1 MGDTPAADKPLTD
14 RLLRS
19 WSRCRRRAWLDRH
32 GDQSGRV
39 YTAHRTLQLDD
50 QQRSFVALLPRKP
63 GHGLAACER
72 GDVGVVGLRLRGRT
86 AEGQSLEAHPALLQR
101 QPGRSRWGDYVYR
114 PVLARQGRRLTREHR
129 LQLALSARLLAS
141 YQQAPVNAGLAVAG
155 AGRHLEKNTVALGEN
170 LQRQLDDA
178 LRKLAADLERSEPP
192 PLASDRRKCSLCSW
206 RGVCNAEARRIGH
219 LSEVSGIGAKRRE
232 MLLELGID
240 GLNALADADPQRL
253 SEQLQRFG
261 EQHGAVAAP
270 LVAQARAQRNGH
282 CEALDASPAL
292 PELIQA
298 PGVLLYDIESDP
310 DARDDFLHGFVCLPR
325 DGDGRWALERATYH
339 PLLMLQEHGEASCW
353 QRIKRF
359 LKRYESWPIL
369 HYGETESLALCKMA
383 QRQGVSDVER
393 HALQSRLVDVH
404 ARLRS
409 HWRLPLSSYGLKAVA
424 SWLGFSW
431 SQAGVDGARALLWWR
446 QWRGTGPRD
455 RGHVQALRWIFT
467 YNRDDGLAT
476 WAVAAWMLSADNLSQ
491 SRVDGSQKQLGRE
504 MDTST
509 PLSPASSVSASS
521 A

>member
-1 MGDTPAADKPLTD
+1 MGDTPSADKPLTD

-32 GDQSGRV
+32 GDQSKRV

-63 GHGLAACER
+63 GRGLAACER
-72 GDVGVVGLRLRGRT
+72 GDDGVVGLRLRGRT
-86 AEGQSLEAHPALLQR
+86 DEGQSIEAHPALLQR

-141 YQQAPVNAGLAVAG
+141 FQQAPVNAGLAVAG

-170 LQRQLDDA
+170 LQRQLDEA
-178 LRKLAADLERSEPP
+178 LHKLSADLQRSEPP

-240 GLNALADADPQRL
+240 GLNALADADPQL
-253 SEQLQRFG
+253 LAEQLQRFG

-270 LVAQARAQRNGH
+270 LVAQARAQRDGQE
-282 CEALDASPAL
+282 EALDTAPAL
-292 PELIQA
+292 PELIHA

-325 DGDGRWALERATYH
+325 DREGRWALDRATYH
-339 PLLMLQEHGEASCW
+339 PLLMLQEHGEARCW
-353 QRIKRF
+353 QRIRRF
-359 LKRYESWPIL
+359 LKRHEGWPVL

-393 HALQSRLVDVH
+393 HALRCRLVDVH
-404 ARLRS
+404 ARLRR
-409 HWRLPLSSYGLKAVA
+409 HWRLPLSSYGLKPVA
-424 SWLGFSW
+424 TWLGFSW
-431 SQAGVDGARALLWWR
+431 SQSGVDGARALLWWR

-467 YNRDDGLAT
+467 YNRDDGMAT
-476 WAVAAWMLSADNLSQ
+476 WAVAAWLLAADNLSQ
-491 SRVDGSQKQLGRE
+491 SRLGGSQKALGRVI
-504 MDTST
+504 DTST
-509 PLSPASSVSASS
+509 PLFPASSVSASS

>member
-1 MGDTPAADKPLTD
+1 MGDTPFADKPLTD

-19 WSRCRRRAWLDRH
+19 WTRCRRRAWLDRH
-32 GDQSGRV
+32 GDQNQRV

-86 AEGQSLEAHPALLQR
+86 AEGYSIEAHPALLQR

-129 LQLALSARLLAS
+129 LQLALSARLLAHL
-141 YQQAPVNAGLAVAG
+141 QQAPVVDGLALAG
-155 AGRHLEKNTVALGEN
+155 AGRYLDKEKVALGEN
-170 LQRQLDDA
+170 LQRQLDEA
-178 LRKLAADLERSEPP
+178 LRRLAADLERTEPP

-206 RGVCNAEARRIGH
+206 RGVCSAEARRVGH

-253 SEQLQRFG
+253 AEQLQRFG

-270 LVAQARAQRNGH
+270 LVAQARAQRDGH
-282 CEALDASPAL
+282 AEPLADSPAL
-292 PELIQA
+292 PELIKA

-325 DGDGRWALERATYH
+325 DPDGRWALERATYH
-339 PLLMLQEHGEASCW
+339 PLLMLQEHGEARCW
-353 QRIKRF
+353 QRIRRF
-359 LKRYESWPIL
+359 LSSFEGWPVL
-369 HYGETESLALCKMA
+369 HYGETESLALCKLA
-383 QRQGVSDVER
+383 QRQGVSDVDR
-393 HALQSRLVDVH
+393 DALRCRLVDVH

-409 HWRLPLSSYGLKAVA
+409 HWRLPLNSYGLKTVA
-424 SWLGFSW
+424 DWLGFSW

-446 QWRGTGPRD
+446 QWRGTGPSD
-455 RGHVQALRWIFT
+455 RGHVQALRWIFL

-476 WAVAAWMLSADNLSQ
+476 WTVAAWMLAAGSSSQ
-491 SRVDGSQKQLGRE
+491 SRVGGSQKALGRAME
-504 MDTST
+504 TST
-509 PLSPASSVSASS
+509 PRSPACSVSASS

>member
-1 MGDTPAADKPLTD
+1 MGDTPFADKPLTD

-19 WSRCRRRAWLDRH
+19 WTRCRRRAWLDRH
-32 GDQSGRV
+32 GDQNQRV

-86 AEGQSLEAHPALLQR
+86 AEGYSIEAHPALLQR
-101 QPGRSRWGDYVYR
+101 QPGRSRWGNYVYR

-129 LQLALSARLLAS
+129 LQLALSARLLAHL
-141 YQQAPVNAGLAVAG
+141 QQAPVVDGLALAG
-155 AGRHLEKNTVALGEN
+155 AGRYLDKEKVALGEN
-170 LQRQLDDA
+170 LQRQLDEA
-178 LRKLAADLERSEPP
+178 LRRLAADLERTEPP

-206 RGVCNAEARRIGH
+206 RGVCSAEARRVGH

-253 SEQLQRFG
+253 AEQLQRFG

-270 LVAQARAQRNGH
+270 LVAQARAQRDGH
-282 CEALDASPAL
+282 AEPLADSPAL
-292 PELIQA
+292 PELIKA

-310 DARDDFLHGFVCLPR
+310 DARDDFLHGFVSLPR
-325 DGDGRWALERATYH
+325 DPDGRWALERATYH
-339 PLLMLQEHGEASCW
+339 PLLMLQEHGEARCW
-353 QRIKRF
+353 QRIRRF
-359 LKRYESWPIL
+359 LSRFEGWPVL
-369 HYGETESLALCKMA
+369 HYGETESLALCKLA
-383 QRQGVSDVER
+383 QRQGVSDVDR
-393 HALQSRLVDVH
+393 DALRCRLVDVH
-404 ARLRS
+404 DRLRS
-409 HWRLPLSSYGLKAVA
+409 HWRLPLNSYGLKTVA
-424 SWLGFSW
+424 DWLGFSW

-446 QWRGTGPRD
+446 QWRGTGPSD
-455 RGHVQALRWIFT
+455 RGHVQALRWIFL

-476 WAVAAWMLSADNLSQ
+476 WTVAAWMLAAGSSSQ
-491 SRVDGSQKQLGRE
+491 SRVGGSQKALGRAME
-504 MDTST
+504 TST
-509 PLSPASSVSASS
+509 PRSPACSVSASS

>member
-1 MGDTPAADKPLTD
+1 MGDTPSVDKPLTD

-32 GDQSGRV
+32 GDQGKRV

-50 QQRSFVALLPRKP
+50 QQRSFVALLPHKP

-72 GDVGVVGLRLRGRT
+72 GEVGVVGLRLRGRT
-86 AEGQSLEAHPALLQR
+86 AEGYRIEAHPALLQR
-101 QPGRSRWGDYVYR
+101 QPGRSRWGDYIYR

-129 LQLALSARLLAS
+129 LQLALSARLLELF
-141 YQQAPVNAGLAVAG
+141 QDAPVKDGLALAG
-155 AGRHLEKNTVALGEN
+155 AGRYLEKDTVALGDS
-170 LQRQLDDA
+170 LQRQLDEA
-178 LRKLAADLERSEPP
+178 LRKLASDLERTDPP

-206 RGVCNAEARRIGH
+206 RGVCNAEARRVGH

-240 GLNALADADPQRL
+240 GLNALADADPHHL
-253 SEQLQRFG
+253 AEQLQRFG

-270 LVAQARAQRNGH
+270 LVAQARAQRDGQAQ
-282 CEALDASPAL
+282 ALVDSLAL
-292 PELIQA
+292 PELTNA

-325 DGDGRWALERATYH
+325 DPDGRWALARASYH
-339 PLLMLQEHGEASCW
+339 PLLMLQEHGEGRCW

-359 LKRYESWPIL
+359 LNRYEGWPVL
-369 HYGETESLALCKMA
+369 HYGETESQALCKMA
-383 QRQGVSDVER
+383 ERQGVSDLDR
-393 HALQSRLVDVH
+393 QALRCRLVDVH

-409 HWRLPLSSYGLKAVA
+409 HWRLPLGSYGLKKVA
-424 SWLGFSW
+424 DWLGFSW

-446 QWRGTGPRD
+446 QWRGTGPQD
-455 RGHVQALRWIFT
+455 RGHAQALRWIFT

-476 WAVAAWMLSADNLSQ
+476 WAVAAWMLAADSRSQ
-491 SRVDGSQKQLGRE
+491 LREGGSQKALGRAME
-504 MDTST
+504 TST
-509 PLSPASSVSASS
+509 SLPSTCSVSASS

>member
-1 MGDTPAADKPLTD
+1 MGDTPSADKPLTD

-19 WSRCRRRAWLDRH
+19 WTRCRRRAWLDRH
-32 GDQSGRV
+32 GDQNQRV

-50 QQRSFVALLPRKP
+50 QQRSFVALLPHKP

-86 AEGQSLEAHPALLQR
+86 AEGYGIEAHPALLQR

-129 LQLALSARLLAS
+129 LQLALSARLLAHL
-141 YQQAPVNAGLAVAG
+141 QQAPVVDGLALAG
-155 AGRHLEKNTVALGEN
+155 AGRYLDQEKVALGEN
-170 LQRQLDDA
+170 LQRQLDEA
-178 LRKLAADLERSEPP
+178 LRRLAADLQRTEPP

-206 RGVCNAEARRIGH
+206 RGVCNAEARRVGH

-253 SEQLQRFG
+253 AEQLQRFG

-270 LVAQARAQRNGH
+270 LVAQARAQRDGH
-282 CEALDASPAL
+282 AEPLADSPAL
-292 PELIQA
+292 PELIKA

-325 DGDGRWALERATYH
+325 DPDGRWALERATYH
-339 PLLMLQEHGEASCW
+339 PLLMLQEHGEARCW
-353 QRIKRF
+353 QRIRRF
-359 LKRYESWPIL
+359 LSRFEGWPVL
-369 HYGETESLALCKMA
+369 HYGETESLALCKLA
-383 QRQGVSDVER
+383 QRQGVGEVDR
-393 HALQSRLVDVH
+393 DALRCRLVDVH

-409 HWRLPLSSYGLKAVA
+409 HWRLPLNSYGLKTVA
-424 SWLGFSW
+424 DWLGFSW

-446 QWRGTGPRD
+446 QWRGTGPSD
-455 RGHVQALRWIFT
+455 RGHVQALRWIFI

-476 WAVAAWMLSADNLSQ
+476 WTVAAWMLAAGSSSQ
-491 SRVDGSQKQLGRE
+491 SRVGGSQKALGRAME
-504 MDTST
+504 TST
-509 PLSPASSVSASS
+509 RRSPACSVSASS